1 MFRHTWIFRSVR
13 LEHVLQVPST
23 ATVCPVPL
31 GNTGPETTRIALSL
45 SVGYPAVLISWFG
58 EVKTMGASIG
68 YVSLG
73 QSRRT

>member
-23 ATVCPVPL
+23 AVVCPVPL
-31 GNTGPETTRIALSL
+31 GNTGPEMTRIALSS

-58 EVKTMGASIG
+58 EVKAIGAWIR
-68 YVSLG
+68 YVSFG
-73 QSRRT
+73 QS